1 MIFIV
6 PHDMPAS
13 QDHFNTPKKL
23 TIGFNFKIVKMRG
36 TMDQIKH
43 QVEPHRLDN
52 LLKSLGGCV
61 RVY

>member
-23 TIGFNFKIVKMRG
+23 TIGFNFKIVKYFYYDALNTLADKNATVKML
-36 TMDQIKH
+36 
-43 QVEPHRLDN
+43 P
-52 LLKSLGGCV
+52 
-61 RVY
+61 